1 MNYNKTFKESI
12 LIMSHTLISCW
23 EKSLLRLKEGNKKYL
38 NSEKSEGNISI
49 DTRQST
55 CLNGQ
60 KPYATVISCSDS
72 RVIPECIFSAGIG
85 ELFVI
90 RTAGNVMDDVVVGSV
105 EYAVSSLATPLV
117 VVMGHTYCGAIRA
130 TIQGGAKGY
139 IKAIAQ
145 KINLAINDEKDECA
159 ACRLN
164 LNASA
169 NELRRLLAKE
179 EYDVKVIGALYH
191 TDTGQVEFFDADV

>member
-38 NSEKSEGNISI
+38 N
-49 DTRQST
+49 
-55 CLNGQ
+55 
-60 KPYATVISCSDS
+60 
-72 RVIPECIFSAGIG
+72 
-85 ELFVI
+85 
-90 RTAGNVMDDVVVGSV
+90 VVGSV

-117 VVMGHTYCGAIRA
+117 VVMGYTYCGAIRA
-130 TIQGGAKGY
+130 TIRGGAKGY

-191 TDTGQVEFFDADV
+191 TDTGQVGFFDADV

>member
-1 MNYNKTFKESI
+1 
-12 LIMSHTLISCW
+12 MSHTLISCW

-49 DTRQST
+49 ETRQST

-139 IKAIAQ
+139 IKAITQ
-145 KINLAINDEKDECA
+145 KINLAINDERDECA

-169 NELRRLLAKE
+169 NELRGLLAKE

-191 TDTGQVEFFDADV
+191 TDTGQVEFFDADF

>member
-1 MNYNKTFKESI
+1 MKIDSI
-12 LIMSHTLISCW
+12 SSW
-23 EKSLLRLKEGNKKYL
+23 EESLLRLKEGNKKYL
-38 NSEKSEGNISI
+38 NAEKSEGDISI
-49 DTRQST
+49 GTRQST

-72 RVIPECIFSAGIG
+72 RVIPECIFSVGIG

-90 RTAGNVMDDVVVGSV
+90 RTAGNVMDDVVVGSA

-130 TIQGGAKGY
+130 TIRGGAKGY
-139 IKAIAQ
+139 IKAITQ
-145 KINLAINDEKDECA
+145 KINLAINDEKDEYA

-164 LNASA
+164 LNASV

-191 TDTGQVEFFDADV
+191 TDTGQVEFFDAEV

>member
-1 MNYNKTFKESI
+1 
-12 LIMSHTLISCW
+12 MSHTLISCW

-49 DTRQST
+49 ETRQST

-90 RTAGNVMDDVVVGSV
+90 RTAGNVMDDVVVG
-105 EYAVSSLATPLV
+105 
-117 VVMGHTYCGAIRA
+117 
-130 TIQGGAKGY
+130 GAKGY
-139 IKAIAQ
+139 IKAITQ

-164 LNASA
+164 LNASV
-169 NELRRLLAKE
+169 NELRGLLAKE

-191 TDTGQVEFFDADV
+191 TDTGQVEFFDADA